1 MDHFYRFRIVTML
14 LQSEFRKLSF
24 FQKTPEA
31 ITMQWTSEKVYLE
44 EQFDLEADLENAIN
58 EVEEPLF
65 GSSKIYLEVK
75 KKIGLKGK
83 T

>member
-1 MDHFYRFRIVTML
+1 
-14 LQSEFRKLSF
+14 
-24 FQKTPEA
+24 
-31 ITMQWTSEKVYLE
+31 MQWTSEKVYLE

-65 GSSKIYLEVK
+65 GSSRIYLEVK